1 MALILSIDTSTPVC
15 SVALHRNGQLVSL
28 NELFLERTHAS
39 HLTLM
44 IDQVLANAKASRS
57 DISAIAVSEGPGS
70 YTGLRI
76 GASTAKGMA
85 FALGVPIAA
94 VPTLSAMARTV
105 SGIQALSVGL
115 CPMLDARRMEV
126 YCQLYK
132 PDGRLVWDTQALVV
146 ESIADFEESLDRFT
160 ILFFGDGAPKLREI
174 LQTHPNAHLV
184 DGIYPSAKSV
194 GELAW
199 DYFQQKQFV
208 DVAYWE
214 PFYLKEFQ
222 AGVPKRRKPKHG

>member
-1 MALILSIDTSTPVC
+1 MALILSIETSTPVC
-15 SVALHRNGQLVSL
+15 SVALHREGQLVGL
-28 NELFLERTHAS
+28 NELFLEKTHAS

-44 IDQVLANAKASRS
+44 IEQVLANAKVDRS
-57 DISAIAVSEGPGS
+57 EISAIAVSEGPGS

-85 FALGVPIAA
+85 FALGIPIAA
-94 VPTLSAMARTV
+94 VPTLSAMAQTV
-105 SGIQALSVGL
+105 ANTQALSVGL

-132 PDGRLVWDTQALVV
+132 PDGKLVWDTQALVV
-146 ESIADFEESLDRFT
+146 ESISDFEESLDRFS
-160 ILFFGDGAPKLREI
+160 ILFFGDGAPKLREV

-184 DGIYPSAKSV
+184 EGIYPSAKSV

-199 DYFQQKQFV
+199 DHYKKEQFV

-222 AGVPKRRKPKHG
+222 AGIPKKRR